1 MDGLKNIRTHEILII
16 YIQEGEDE
24 KGGLEE
30 GRGVPLFQSLHTN
43 FERSLCG
50 AGSAQ
55 GL

>member
-24 KGGLEE
+24 KGG
-30 GRGVPLFQSLHTN
+30 GGVPLFQSLHTN